1 MILTSKQ
8 AHFWERYALNV
19 NDITDKKKDPDGM
32 KHFEERV
39 LNVITGEG
47 SKDKETIGPAVD
59 WKLFNGDCDDTRVIF
74 MSPLDD
80 NSDITP
86 KYKKKLNLIKEAVK
100 KKLPEA
106 KFGDDHYYKRLV
118 YWHVGNDQFEGPD
131 AHLIDKTERGIS
143 LFQ

>member
-32 KHFEERV
+32 KHFEERESSMSSPAKAPKTRRPSV
-39 LNVITGEG
+39 LQSTGNCSTG
-47 SKDKETIGPAVD
+47 IVT
-59 WKLFNGDCDDTRVIF
+59 TRVIF

-131 AHLIDKTERGIS
+131 AHLMDKTERGIS